1 MGKLTLSID
10 DNVIEQAKN
19 LATESGSSVS
29 AIFSQY
35 IQSITSVKKR
45 SIKPGP
51 LTKKLTGIITL
62 GKREDY
68 HDAVAESMAE
78 KYGL

>member
-10 DNVIEQAKN
+10 DNIIEQAKK

-29 AIFSQY
+29 AIFSRY
-35 IQSITSVKKR
+35 IQSITTAEKR

-51 LTKKLTGIITL
+51 LTKKLTGVITL
-62 GKREDY
+62 GKKQGYR
-68 HDAVAESMAE
+68 DAVAESMAE
-78 KYGL
+78 EYGL